1 MAFIYSPNKEIVL
14 FCCAMG
20 WMFMFFSDL
29 CKTYFD
35 KRIKT
40 KYRANEKH
48 QAISLNFRSPACEL
62 EVALPCSMIM
72 YLL

>member
-40 KYRANEKH
+40 KYSANEKT
-48 QAISLNFRSPACEL
+48 SSNFSEFQVTC
-62 EVALPCSMIM
+62 V
-72 YLL
+72 